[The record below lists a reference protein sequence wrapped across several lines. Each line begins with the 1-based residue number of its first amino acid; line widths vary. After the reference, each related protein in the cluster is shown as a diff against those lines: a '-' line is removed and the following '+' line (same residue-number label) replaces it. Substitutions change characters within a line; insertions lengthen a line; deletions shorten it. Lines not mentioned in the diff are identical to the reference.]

1 MSATNCVSTPAVTS
15 YSQKTSIPVNSPPG
29 PGQVYHLQSFLILFP
44 SHLSTQDLVFR
55 PQVTGLSSTHHTY
68 LYSTRA
74 TWHIIKMVQLSSQ
87 RLPRLSHL
95 LLAAGCASASTLV
108 LSNFEDISSK
118 VTVSSSCRSAYNT
131 PLTNCGF
138 DDFGDNACSSK
149 CKSSLLEAQSNIQSD
164 CADVIVDSSSLLSR
178 ALKGELVQ
186 VTCKH
191 VDNDDTQESATTTLQ
206 TRTNSNKNQMM
217 ETSTITRKSS
227 STAEI
232 GTATATAAEAKQTTS
247 LVLAGDE
254 PSASVASGGTG
265 TASAGA
271 TETSKSSSLG
281 GDPFASSN
289 DTGSGSGRVAS
300 LGYASLV
307 VSAVACVM
315 AII

>member
-1 MSATNCVSTPAVTS
+1 M
-15 YSQKTSIPVNSPPG
+15 
-29 PGQVYHLQSFLILFP
+29 L
-44 SHLSTQDLVFR
+44 
-55 PQVTGLSSTHHTY
+55 
-68 LYSTRA
+68 
-74 TWHIIKMVQLSSQ
+74 QLSSQ
-87 RLPRLSHL
+87 RLLRLSHL
-95 LLAAGCASASTLV
+95 LLAAGYASASTLV

-131 PLTNCGF
+131 PLTNCDF

-149 CKSSLLEAQSNIQSD
+149 CKSSILEAQSNIQSD
-164 CADVIVDSSSLLSR
+164 CADVTVDSSSLLSR

-191 VDNDDTQESATTTLQ
+191 VDDDAEESATTTLK

-217 ETSTITRKSS
+217 ETSTITRKST

-232 GTATATAAEAKQTTS
+232 GTATATASEAKQTTS

-254 PSASVASGGTG
+254 PSASVASGGTE

-315 AII
+315 AVI